1 MFLLRSNLP
10 DIKIRHGEFRYITTE
25 ITKVTA
31 IAYSENRMADI
42 GSVPRKLVWMLTF
55 AFLLSISALITLHL
69 SLNQNYPGLEPTAGF
84 FAVIAGMLA
93 AAAGIAV
100 AVMVMNFTEK
110 DLHLPTYKERL
121 TLYLQNYFDEINA
134 SVFRKRGLLWK
145 LGKHC
150 KWIELHIMKLTNTDK
165 DVILING

>member
-1 MFLLRSNLP
+1 M
-10 DIKIRHGEFRYITTE
+10 
-25 ITKVTA
+25 
-31 IAYSENRMADI
+31 
-42 GSVPRKLVWMLTF
+42 
-55 AFLLSISALITLHL
+55 
-69 SLNQNYPGLEPTAGF
+69 SLNQNYPGLEPTAGL

-134 SVFRKRGLLWK
+134 LVFRKRGLLWK
-145 LGKHC
+145 LGKDC